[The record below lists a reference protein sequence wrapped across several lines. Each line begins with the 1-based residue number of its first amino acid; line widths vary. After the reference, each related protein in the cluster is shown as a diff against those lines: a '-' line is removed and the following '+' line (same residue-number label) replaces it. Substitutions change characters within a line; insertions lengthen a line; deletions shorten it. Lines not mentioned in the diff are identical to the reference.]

1 MHVDIIGSIYRK
13 SPLTGDAMHIKNDII
28 NGKNATQYFLNFSS
42 CKKYPNKRIK
52 GSSPSYRAL
61 AVSGFL
67 MVPL

>member
-28 NGKNATQYFLNFSS
+28 NGKNIFLTFHLAKNIL
-42 CKKYPNKRIK
+42 IK